1 LVAVLL
7 ITPFDTF
14 RITGVTV
21 AEPMYRVIAADLRR
35 QIEHGELPAGSQLAT
50 EVELREMYG
59 RPDAP
64 ISRTTIRDAIKLLLV
79 RQPPLAA

>member
-1 LVAVLL
+1 VS
-7 ITPFDTF
+7 
-14 RITGVTV
+14 
-21 AEPMYRVIAADLRR
+21 EPMYRVIAADLRR

-64 ISRTTIRDAIKLLLV
+64 ISRNYG
-79 RQPPLAA
+79 P